1 MFFFP
6 EKQLEKEIT
15 VLASNQAFLIN
26 NQTTALEVL
35 PSLDFEPLNQFL
47 HYADENQDP
56 PVSVFG
62 TSPPISIFCAEAFG
76 DSCIYFIDEDRTKE
90 GKVLLN
96 RKILHPIEFNGD
108 HIVFNPLADHARISI
123 SNRHPHLRFTSIKDI
138 GTSCI
143 NAIIITIPVW
153 GGDTYIRNV
162 LSFLFPTLMADNNLP
177 YLIQNRVS
185 VTILVYTKKTDVVK
199 LQQSKSFQILDK
211 LTTIIFKLVDDEIAN
226 ASNKYKL
233 MGSFQND
240 AIKIFRSS
248 SANAL
253 LFFTADMI
261 LSYNVLEY
269 VLNKLHEAK
278 KP

>member
-1 MFFFP
+1 MISMIHVLEHIIDPHKEIEKIAQLLENNGILLIQVPDIHANIFDTIIYDHISHFSKHTLYKLLSKYFKHVFFP

-153 GGDTYIRNV
+153 
-162 LSFLFPTLMADNNLP
+162 
-177 YLIQNRVS
+177 
-185 VTILVYTKKTDVVK
+185 
-199 LQQSKSFQILDK
+199 
-211 LTTIIFKLVDDEIAN
+211 
-226 ASNKYKL
+226 
-233 MGSFQND
+233 
-240 AIKIFRSS
+240 
-248 SANAL
+248 
-253 LFFTADMI
+253 
-261 LSYNVLEY
+261 
-269 VLNKLHEAK
+269 
-278 KP
+278 